1 MKVTLIRHTK
11 VALPE
16 GTCYGWSD
24 VALAD
29 TFEQE
34 AAATKHNLQKNLPF
48 DAIFSSPLT
57 RARRLAAYCGYP
69 TPTLDDRLK
78 EINMGEW
85 EMRRYDDIE
94 REDPHIL
101 AWYEDYMHLEATG
114 GESFPMLYRRVAAFL
129 DQLKTRSYNRVAVF
143 SHGGVLICAGI
154 YGGLFTKENA
164 FENLVPF
171 GGIEEIE
178 I

>member
-78 EINMGEW
+78 EIHMGDW
-85 EMRRYDDIE
+85 EMQRFDAITDPRMQEWYDDYL
-94 REDPHIL
+94 HV
-101 AWYEDYMHLEATG
+101 ATTN
-114 GESFPMLYRRVAAFL
+114 GESYQELFGRVASFL
-129 DQLKTRSYNRVAVF
+129 DEVRRLPFERIAVF
-143 SHGGVLICAGI
+143 THGGVLMSARIYAEALPPEEALRNLTP
-154 YGGLFTKENA
+154 YGGIVRIKL
-164 FENLVPF
+164 
-171 GGIEEIE
+171 
-178 I
+178 